1 MYKVKYYVT
10 DVEGNEVESATTY
23 TNEDFG
29 SYVDAANWLREES
42 EWFVEACTID
52 TKNNPE
58 CVEVADD
65 LKVVRIAPR
74 LINEP
79 IREIPLLAG
88 IEIESATQKVLEVQ
102 NDFHFRFEGSNY
114 QWTQFIGEREHR
126 SVYVRSEHCANV
138 WRQEGGC
145 TGESVLPSNTD
156 GVQRV
161 GPRGPLRRIGRS
173 HGVVSLIGRPV

>member
-23 TNEDFG
+23 TNEDFE
-29 SYVDAANWLREES
+29 SYVAAADWLREES

-58 CVEVADD
+58 CIEVADD
-65 LKVVRIAPR
+65 LAVVRIAPR
-74 LINEP
+74 LQNEP

-88 IEIESATQKVLEVQ
+88 IEIESATQKVLEYQ

-114 QWTQFIGEREHR
+114 QWTQFIGERGVVEYWKKDGIQFEGGDDNV
-126 SVYVRSEHCANV
+126 VYDIFGEDISEVFNNNLGIHCNHV
-138 WRQEGGC
+138 YRQEC
-145 TGESVLPSNTD
+145 
-156 GVQRV
+156 
-161 GPRGPLRRIGRS
+161 RRCGKAD
-173 HGVVSLIGRPV
+173 

>member
-29 SYVDAANWLREES
+29 SYVDAAKWLEEES

-58 CVEVADD
+58 CVEVA
-65 LKVVRIAPR
+65 PR
-74 LINEP
+74 LMNEP

-88 IEIESATQKVLEVQ
+88 IEIESATQKVLEYQ

-114 QWTQFIGEREHR
+114 QWTQFIGERGVVE
-126 SVYVRSEHCANV
+126 Y
-138 WRQEGGC
+138 WKKDGIQFEGGDDNVVYDIF
-145 TGESVLPSNTD
+145 GEDISEVFNNNL
-156 GVQRV
+156 GIHCKHVFAQEC
-161 GPRGPLRRIGRS
+161 RRCGK
-173 HGVVSLIGRPV
+173 VD